1 MTGKS
6 MPSSFTKVPFI
17 YAEPANGRKFKMT
30 ILTGFAGMSV
40 DKENFVRPQIGWSIH
55 CHDSNKKK
63 DQGKSKGK
71 AKAPPIPSNPFDQ
84 IKNEDKDTIIEWAKK
99 EKINITHLTNTKKM
113 KFGTDASLRDES
125 ALRDAWYRHE
135 EISGK
140 KRVDR

>member
-17 YAEPANGRKFKMT
+17 YAEPATGNKRKFNMT

-63 DQGKSKGK
+63 AQGKSKGK
-71 AKAPPIPSNPFDQ
+71 EKAPPIPSNPFDQ
-84 IKNEDKDTIIEWAKK
+84 IKNEDKQTIIGWAK
-99 EKINITHLTNTKKM
+99 
-113 KFGTDASLRDES
+113 
-125 ALRDAWYRHE
+125 
-135 EISGK
+135 
-140 KRVDR
+140 